1 MALYSVYLP
10 SSGQMTTQ
18 EIMGRAIFIK
28 DRFSW
33 GAFLIPPLWLG
44 YKRIWRWLLVY
55 ALLEGLLIAGATNIA
70 LNPALTGIISL
81 LIAFFIGICGRE
93 WWGAALERRGFELAG
108 IVQGETPEDAER
120 RFYDHYRSARPR
132 NLVVQPF
139 SASSSQSTREPG
151 VIGLFPDIRG
161 FR

>member
-1 MALYSVYLP
+1 MNQILAPNIFSIMPWSVD
-10 SSGQMTTQ
+10 
-18 EIMGRAIFIK
+18 AI
-28 DRFSW
+28 
-33 GAFLIPPLWLG
+33 
-44 YKRIWRWLLVY
+44 
-55 ALLEGLLIAGATNIA
+55 
-70 LNPALTGIISL
+70 
-81 LIAFFIGICGRE
+81 
-93 WWGAALERRGFELAG
+93 GFELAG
-108 IVQGETPEDAER
+108 IVQGGTPEDAER

>member
-1 MALYSVYLP
+1 MGKALVQSPTSRIDVWYPDQRSISDGL
-10 SSGQMTTQ
+10 
-18 EIMGRAIFIK
+18 RRN
-28 DRFSW
+28 RF
-33 GAFLIPPLWLG
+33 
-44 YKRIWRWLLVY
+44 
-55 ALLEGLLIAGATNIA
+55 LEGLLIAGATNIA

-108 IVQGETPEDAER
+108 IVQGGTPEDAER

-139 SASSSQSTREPG
+139 STSMSQSTREPG

>member
-10 SSGQMTTQ
+10 SSGHMTTQ

-28 DRFSW
+28 DRFYW

-70 LNPALTGIISL
+70 LNPALTGMISF
-81 LIAFFIGICGRE
+81 LIAIFVGISGRE

-108 IVQGETPEDAER
+108 IVQGETAEDAER
-120 RFYDHYRSARPR
+120 RFYDHYRTARPR

-139 SASSSQSTREPG
+139 SASSSQSMREPG

>member
-55 ALLEGLLIAGATNIA
+55 ALLEGLLIAGASNIA
-70 LNPALTGIISL
+70 LNIISL

-93 WWGAALERRGFELAG
+93 WWGAALERRGFELSG
-108 IVQGETPEDAER
+108 IVQGGTPEDAER

>member
-81 LIAFFIGICGRE
+81 LIAFFIGIF
-93 WWGAALERRGFELAG
+93 AK
-108 IVQGETPEDAER
+108 
-120 RFYDHYRSARPR
+120 
-132 NLVVQPF
+132 
-139 SASSSQSTREPG
+139 
-151 VIGLFPDIRG
+151 
-161 FR
+161 

>member
-33 GAFLIPPLWLG
+33 GAFLVPPLWLG
-44 YKRIWRWLLVY
+44 YRRIWRWLLVY
-55 ALLEGLLIAGATNIA
+55 ALLEGLLIVGATNIA
-70 LNPALTGIISL
+70 LNPALTGIVSL

-139 SASSSQSTREPG
+139 STSMSQPQREPG

>member
-44 YKRIWRWLLVY
+44 YKR
-55 ALLEGLLIAGATNIA
+55 TQ
-70 LNPALTGIISL
+70 P
-81 LIAFFIGICGRE
+81 
-93 WWGAALERRGFELAG
+93 
-108 IVQGETPEDAER
+108 
-120 RFYDHYRSARPR
+120 RSDWHD
-132 NLVVQPF
+132 QPTYCHF
-139 SASSSQSTREPG
+139 CWN
-151 VIGLFPDIRG
+151 
-161 FR
+161 

>member
-33 GAFLIPPLWLG
+33 GAFLVPPLWLG
-44 YKRIWRWLLVY
+44 YRRIWRWLLVY
-55 ALLEGLLIAGATNIA
+55 ALLEGLLVAGATNVA
-70 LNPALTGIISL
+70 LNPALTGIVSL
-81 LIAFFIGICGRE
+81 LIAFFTGICGRE

-139 SASSSQSTREPG
+139 STSMSQPQREPG

>member
-10 SSGQMTTQ
+10 SSGQMTTP

-108 IVQGETPEDAER
+108 IVQGGTPEDAER

-139 SASSSQSTREPG
+139 STSMSQPQREPG